1 MSSEPNKTHKHLA
14 RASMEIELALN
25 SIPDSGGGRD
35 LRALVLRAMY
45 ATEAAE
51 TAADFE
57 VDK

>member
-1 MSSEPNKTHKHLA
+1 
-14 RASMEIELALN
+14 MEIELALN